1 MKNKILFIGI
11 FAILIVAI
19 LVLTGCD
26 NKENVNES
34 INDNNTQAET
44 NTVRESKDTNS
55 KETILESFAKYIN
68 NKDYN
73 NAIKLI
79 DTDVVQNVLKINL
92 TQEELSKAYE
102 KQIGTYE
109 IVYDVN
115 SITFIE
121 NSKIAETLQN
131 YKIVEK
137 PESVTG
143 LFDDYDFYII
153 KYTMSENGKSTEMY
167 DAMIIKQD
175 GKSFAGT
182 VVTNGILNYYY
193 NAIYNRPTSE
203 NNN

>member
-1 MKNKILFIGI
+1 MKRKILVLGI
-11 FAILIVAI
+11 VAILIVTI
-19 LVLTGCD
+19 LVLTGCN
-26 NKENVNES
+26 NKENVNEK
-34 INDNNTQAET
+34 INDNNSQIETSTQKE
-44 NTVRESKDTNS
+44 NKDS

-121 NSKIAETLQN
+121 NSKIAETLQK

>member
-1 MKNKILFIGI
+1 MKKKILAIGI
-11 FAILIVAI
+11 IAMLFTMLI
-19 LVLTGCD
+19 VLTGCG
-26 NKENVNES
+26 KTENEN
-34 INDNNTQAET
+34 INDNNSQIET
-44 NTVRESKDTNS
+44 SIQMENKDTDS
-55 KETILESFAKYIN
+55 KETILTSFAKYIN
-68 NKDYN
+68 NKDYD

-79 DTDVVQNVLKINL
+79 DTDVVQNILKINL

-121 NSKIAETLQN
+121 NSKIDETLQN
-131 YKIVEK
+131 YKIVK
-137 PESVTG
+137 NPESVTG

-193 NAIYNRPTSE
+193 NAIYNKPTSE
-203 NNN
+203 TSN